1 MKAKRIISI
10 ALAAI
15 MAAASAIS
23 VSAANLTE
31 TNPGGQTEVKAHIDG
46 VDPGEVK
53 YIITIPDTVDFE
65 TLTIPEND
73 TEAHDKDVTYTVT
86 MTKLEGLDPAE
97 KVVNVYVKDQYAAV
111 GGDEQFYIANKTIS
125 NVKFKYDVYKATGN
139 NIGLNTI
146 VKNMTPFGYFLYGF
160 SEQGQSMTGTLRF
173 DRNQLYGQSLADI
186 AGDYSGY
193 MVFFSAIEAV
203 A

>member
-1 MKAKRIISI
+1 
-10 ALAAI
+10 
-15 MAAASAIS
+15 
-23 VSAANLTE
+23 
-31 TNPGGQTEVKAHIDG
+31 
-46 VDPGEVK
+46 
-53 YIITIPDTVDFE
+53 
-65 TLTIPEND
+65 
-73 TEAHDKDVTYTVT
+73 

>member
-53 YIITIPDTVDFE
+53 YIIT
-65 TLTIPEND
+65 N
-73 TEAHDKDVTYTVT
+73 
-86 MTKLEGLDPAE
+86 
-97 KVVNVYVKDQYAAV
+97 
-111 GGDEQFYIANKTIS
+111 IS
-125 NVKFKYDVYKATGN
+125 
-139 NIGLNTI
+139 
-146 VKNMTPFGYFLYGF
+146 
-160 SEQGQSMTGTLRF
+160 
-173 DRNQLYGQSLADI
+173 
-186 AGDYSGY
+186 
-193 MVFFSAIEAV
+193 
-203 A
+203 

>member
-1 MKAKRIISI
+1 
-10 ALAAI
+10 

>member
-1 MKAKRIISI
+1 
-10 ALAAI
+10 

-65 TLTIPEND
+65 TLGVPENN
-73 TEAHDKDVTYTVT
+73 TEAHNKDVTYTVT
-86 MTKLEGLDPAE
+86 MTKLENLDPE
-97 KVVNVYVKDQYAAV
+97 EEVVNVYVKDQKAAV
-111 GGDEQFYIANKTIS
+111 GVDEQFYITNKS
-125 NVKFKYDVYKATGN
+125 NSDVKFNYDVYTAAGAELNLSN
-139 NIGLNTI
+139 NINNRT
-146 VKNMTPFGYFLYGF
+146 MTSSGYFLKGF
-160 SEQGQSMTGTLRF
+160 SELGESMTGTLRF
-173 DRNQLYGQSLADI
+173 DLNQLYGQNIAEI